1 MCFHLR
7 VLQSTLIPHYIDF
20 ITSFVQ
26 YWYHLRLIRL
36 YCCIVVFVVSY
47 TLYSYCSH
55 WIILMFVFSS
65 YSSSP
70 HPVQFVHFHIAP
82 SSSSTISK
90 LVNFFLYFHLSSSS
104 TSQSVVCA
112 KPNLL
117 LAPRSTTRLLHSSEA
132 SQESFKAFHKALKLS
147 HISLKLSISMGFS
160 NSTGAHRHSK
170 KNRRHHWLDQHGPQH
185 QHYQQH
191 QRLDQHQHQQLSAS
205 AIASASALTSASAR
219 GLIML

>member
-1 MCFHLR
+1 
-7 VLQSTLIPHYIDF
+7 
-20 ITSFVQ
+20 
-26 YWYHLRLIRL
+26 
-36 YCCIVVFVVSY
+36 
-47 TLYSYCSH
+47 
-55 WIILMFVFSS
+55 MFVFSS

-104 TSQSVVCA
+104 TSQSVVCGLQNPIYFWRQEA
-112 KPNLL
+112 LI
-117 LAPRSTTRLLHSSEA
+117 HSAEA
-132 SQESFKAFHKALKLS
+132 SQESFEAFHKALKLS

-170 KNRRHHWLDQHGPQH
+170 KIRRHHCWLDQHGPQH

-191 QRLDQHQHQQLSAS
+191 QRLDQHQNLPQHQ
-205 AIASASALTSASAR
+205 R
-219 GLIML
+219 